1 MMLLPTSSVKR
12 IVPVIVG
19 ISLCA
24 GAAVLVISKLK
35 SPATEDLAASQ
46 VTLASMP
53 QPAKG
58 TSRSSSSQSA
68 APSPAAE
75 VAAASLPKEPAS
87 LSEIDLNSASPQV
100 QAEVAVARITRQA
113 QEKLRDFSPESP
125 AMQSP
130 EDRAAFHEQ
139 MRSATPEQRQQLMQ
153 KQREAMMAART
164 QQENALIPEQKQ
176 QRDRL
181 QKIAQLGGLL
191 RSARQFSWAAE
202 LRPQADAFEK
212 AVAHFA
218 STAEGLSEEGFATA
232 WTDLQES
239 HHQVLAQGQ
248 ALQQSIQRLATAATP

>member
-1 MMLLPTSSVKR
+1 MASDSTSPTR
-12 IVPVIVG
+12 RMIPVIMG

-24 GAAVLVISKLK
+24 VAAVLVISKLK

-46 VTLASMP
+46 VTGA
-53 QPAKG
+53 
-58 TSRSSSSQSA
+58 SRSLSIQPN
-68 APSPAAE
+68 PSPAAK
-75 VAAASLPKEPAS
+75 VVAASLPKEPAS
-87 LSEIDLNSASPQV
+87 LNEIDLNSASPQV

-113 QEKLRDFSPESP
+113 QEKLSDFSPESP

-153 KQREAMMAART
+153 KQHETMMAART
-164 QQENALIPEQKQ
+164 QQENALTPEQKQ

-181 QKIAQLGGLL
+181 QKISQLGGLL
-191 RSARQFSWAAE
+191 RSARQFSWATE

-218 STAEGLSEEGFATA
+218 STAESLSEESFATA
-232 WTDLQES
+232 WTDLQQS

-248 ALQQSIQRLATAATP
+248 ALQQSIQRLATATTP